1 VCYHYTNIAY
11 NDTNIL
17 KKITMAYDR
26 IKIYQQA
33 LDLIEKKKL
42 FFIED
47 VVTLLP
53 ISKPTFYE
61 FFEIDSNELNT
72 IKEGLDKNKIE
83 VKNGLR
89 NKWYNG
95 NNPLTQMALYK
106 LIGTEEEYHRIAST
120 KTENKNINIEKPI
133 FGGIDLDVEEND
145 STT

>member
-1 VCYHYTNIAY
+1 
-11 NDTNIL
+11 
-17 KKITMAYDR
+17 M
-26 IKIYQQA
+26 
-33 LDLIEKKKL
+33 
-42 FFIED
+42 
-47 VVTLLP
+47 
-53 ISKPTFYE
+53 
-61 FFEIDSNELNT
+61 NT
-72 IKEGLDKNKIE
+72 IKEGLEKNKIE

-145 STT
+145 GTT

>member
-1 VCYHYTNIAY
+1 
-11 NDTNIL
+11 
-17 KKITMAYDR
+17 MAYDR
-26 IKIYQQA
+26 VKIYQQA
-33 LDLIEKKKL
+33 QELIKTKKL

-47 VVTLLP
+47 VITLLP
-53 ISKPTFYE
+53 ISKQTFYE
-61 FFEIDSNELNT
+61 FFKVESNELDT
-72 IKEGLDKNKIE
+72 IKELLDKNKID

-133 FGGIDLDVEEND
+133 FNGLDINVKED
-145 STT
+145 AD

>member
-1 VCYHYTNIAY
+1 
-11 NDTNIL
+11 
-17 KKITMAYDR
+17 MAYDR

-33 LDLIEKKKL
+33 QELIKTKKL

-53 ISKPTFYE
+53 CDKTTFYR
-61 FFEIDSNELNT
+61 FFEVESNEYNT
-72 IKEGLDKNKIE
+72 IKELLDKNKIE
-83 VKNGLR
+83 IKNGLR
-89 NKWYNG
+89 NKWFNG

-133 FGGIDLDVEEND
+133 FNGLDINVKED
-145 STT
+145 AD

>member
-1 VCYHYTNIAY
+1 
-11 NDTNIL
+11 
-17 KKITMAYDR
+17 MAYDR
-26 IKIYQQA
+26 IKIYNQA

-53 ISKPTFYE
+53 CSRSTFWE
-61 FFEIDSNELNT
+61 FFPDKSDELDN
-72 IKEGLDKNKIE
+72 IKELLDKNKIE

-120 KTENKNINIEKPI
+120 KTTTEQTINVNKLPDWLSN
-133 FGGIDLDVEEND
+133 DLNVEQNPK
-145 STT
+145 

>member
-1 VCYHYTNIAY
+1 
-11 NDTNIL
+11 
-17 KKITMAYDR
+17 MAYDR
-26 IKIYQQA
+26 IKIYEQA

-53 ISKPTFYE
+53 CTKSTFYD
-61 FFEIDSNELNT
+61 FFPIDSNELNT

-145 STT
+145 STN

>member
-1 VCYHYTNIAY
+1 
-11 NDTNIL
+11 
-17 KKITMAYDR
+17 MAYDR

>member
-1 VCYHYTNIAY
+1 
-11 NDTNIL
+11 
-17 KKITMAYDR
+17 MAYDR

-53 ISKPTFYE
+53 CTKSTFYD
-61 FFEIDSNELNT
+61 FFQIDSNELNT
-72 IKEGLDKNKIE
+72 IKEGLEKNKIE

-133 FGGIDLDVEEND
+133 FNGLDLNVKNEE
-145 STT
+145 TE

>member
-1 VCYHYTNIAY
+1 
-11 NDTNIL
+11 
-17 KKITMAYDR
+17 MAYDR
-26 IKIYQQA
+26 IKIYEQA

-53 ISKPTFYE
+53 CTKSTFYD
-61 FFEIDSNELNT
+61 FFQIDSNELNT

-145 STT
+145 STN

>member
-1 VCYHYTNIAY
+1 
-11 NDTNIL
+11 
-17 KKITMAYDR
+17 MAYDR
-26 IKIYQQA
+26 IKIYNQA

-53 ISKPTFYE
+53 CDKTSFYR
-61 FFEIDSNELNT
+61 FFEVESNEYNT
-72 IKEGLDKNKIE
+72 IKEALDKNKID

-120 KTENKNINIEKPI
+120 KTENKNINIEKPL
-133 FGGIDLDVEEND
+133 FNGIDLNVRENNSPRED
-145 STT
+145 SEPE

>member
-1 VCYHYTNIAY
+1 
-11 NDTNIL
+11 
-17 KKITMAYDR
+17 MAYDKN
-26 IKIYQQA
+26 KIYEQA

-53 ISKPTFYE
+53 CSRSTFWDY
-61 FFEIDSNELNT
+61 FPDKSDELDN
-72 IKEGLDKNKIE
+72 IKELLDKNKID

-95 NNPLTQMALYK
+95 SNPLTQMALYK

-120 KTENKNINIEKPI
+120 KTENKNINIEKNI
-133 FGGIDLDVEEND
+133 FKELDINVSEDD
-145 STT
+145 STK

>member
-1 VCYHYTNIAY
+1 MAY
-11 NDTNIL
+11 N
-17 KKITMAYDR
+17 R
-26 IKIYQQA
+26 VKIYEQA
-33 LDLIEKKKL
+33 IDLIEKKKL

-53 ISKPTFYE
+53 CSRSTFWE
-61 FFEIDSNELNT
+61 FFPDKSDELDN
-72 IKEGLDKNKIE
+72 IKELLDKNKIDI
-83 VKNGLR
+83 KNGLR

-133 FGGIDLDVEEND
+133 FNGLDLNVKNEE
-145 STT
+145 TE

>member
-1 VCYHYTNIAY
+1 
-11 NDTNIL
+11 
-17 KKITMAYDR
+17 MAYDR
-26 IKIYQQA
+26 IKIYNQA

-61 FFEIDSNELNT
+61 FFEVESNELNS
-72 IKEGLDKNKIE
+72 IKEALEKNKID

-120 KTENKNINIEKPI
+120 KTENKNINIEKPL
-133 FGGIDLDVEEND
+133 FNGIDLNVKENNSPRED
-145 STT
+145 SEPE

>member
-1 VCYHYTNIAY
+1 
-11 NDTNIL
+11 
-17 KKITMAYDR
+17 MAYDR
-26 IKIYQQA
+26 IKIYNQA

-53 ISKPTFYE
+53 CDKTTFYR
-61 FFEIDSNELNT
+61 FFEVESNEYNT
-72 IKEGLDKNKIE
+72 IKEALDKNKID

-120 KTENKNINIEKPI
+120 KTENKNINIEKPL
-133 FGGIDLDVEEND
+133 FNGIDLNVKENNSPRED
-145 STT
+145 I

>member
-1 VCYHYTNIAY
+1 
-11 NDTNIL
+11 
-17 KKITMAYDR
+17 MAYDKT
-26 IKIYQQA
+26 KIYEQA

-53 ISKPTFYE
+53 CSRSTFWDY
-61 FFEIDSNELNT
+61 FPDKSDELDN
-72 IKEGLDKNKIE
+72 IKELLDKNKID

-95 NNPLTQMALYK
+95 SNPLTQMALYK

-120 KTENKNINIEKPI
+120 KTENKNINIEKNI
-133 FGGIDLDVEEND
+133 FKELDINVSEDD
-145 STT
+145 STK

>member
-1 VCYHYTNIAY
+1 
-11 NDTNIL
+11 
-17 KKITMAYDR
+17 MAYDR

-53 ISKPTFYE
+53 ISKQTFYDY
-61 FFEIDSNELNT
+61 FKVDSDELDN
-72 IKEGLDKNKIE
+72 IKELLDKNKIE

-120 KTENKNINIEKPI
+120 KTESKQSITVEKLPDWLSGEI
-133 FGGIDLDVEEND
+133 L
-145 STT
+145 

>member
-1 VCYHYTNIAY
+1 
-11 NDTNIL
+11 
-17 KKITMAYDR
+17 MAYDR
-26 IKIYQQA
+26 TKIYQQA

-47 VVTLLP
+47 VVSLLP
-53 ISKPTFYE
+53 CNKTTFYD
-61 FFEIDSNELNT
+61 FFKVDSNELNT
-72 IKEGLDKNKIE
+72 IKEGLEKNKIE
-83 VKNGLR
+83 IKNGLR

-133 FGGIDLDVEEND
+133 FNGLDINVKED
-145 STT
+145 AD

>member
-1 VCYHYTNIAY
+1 
-11 NDTNIL
+11 
-17 KKITMAYDR
+17 MAYDR

-33 LDLIEKKKL
+33 LDLVEKKKL

>member
-1 VCYHYTNIAY
+1 
-11 NDTNIL
+11 
-17 KKITMAYDR
+17 MAYDR
-26 IKIYQQA
+26 TKIYLQA

-47 VVTLLP
+47 VVSLLP
-53 ISKPTFYE
+53 CTKSTFYD
-61 FFEIDSNELNT
+61 FFQIDSNELNT

-83 VKNGLR
+83 IKNGLR

-95 NNPLTQMALYK
+95 SNPLTQMALYK

-133 FGGIDLDVEEND
+133 FNGLDLNVKSEEAE
-145 STT
+145 

>member
-1 VCYHYTNIAY
+1 
-11 NDTNIL
+11 
-17 KKITMAYDR
+17 MAYDR
-26 IKIYQQA
+26 IKIYNQA

-53 ISKPTFYE
+53 CTKSTFYD
-61 FFEIDSNELNT
+61 FFPIDSNELNT

-83 VKNGLR
+83 IKNGLR

-133 FGGIDLDVEEND
+133 FNGLDINVKED
-145 STT
+145 AD

>member
-1 VCYHYTNIAY
+1 
-11 NDTNIL
+11 
-17 KKITMAYDR
+17 MAYDR
-26 IKIYQQA
+26 KKIYEQA

-72 IKEGLDKNKIE
+72 IKELLDKNKID

-133 FGGIDLDVEEND
+133 FKGIELDTLE
-145 STT
+145 

>member
-1 VCYHYTNIAY
+1 MAY
-11 NDTNIL
+11 N
-17 KKITMAYDR
+17 R
-26 IKIYQQA
+26 VKIYEQA
-33 LDLIEKKKL
+33 LELIEKKKL

-53 ISKPTFYE
+53 CNKTTFYD
-61 FFEIDSNELNT
+61 FFKIDSNELNT
-72 IKEGLDKNKIE
+72 IKEALDKNKIDI
-83 VKNGLR
+83 KNGLR

-133 FGGIDLDVEEND
+133 FNGLDLNVKNEE
-145 STT
+145 TE

>member
-1 VCYHYTNIAY
+1 
-11 NDTNIL
+11 
-17 KKITMAYDR
+17 MAYDR
-26 IKIYQQA
+26 VKIYEQAQQ
-33 LDLIEKKKL
+33 LIKDKKL

-53 ISKPTFYE
+53 CNKTTFYE
-61 FFEIDSNELNT
+61 FFQVESNELNT
-72 IKEGLDKNKIE
+72 IKELLDKNKID

-133 FGGIDLDVEEND
+133 FNGLDINVKED
-145 STT
+145 AD